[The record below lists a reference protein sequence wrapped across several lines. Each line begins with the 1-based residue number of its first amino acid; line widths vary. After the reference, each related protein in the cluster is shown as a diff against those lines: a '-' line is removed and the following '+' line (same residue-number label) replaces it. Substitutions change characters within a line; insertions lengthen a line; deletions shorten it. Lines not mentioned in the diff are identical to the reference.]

1 MTPSDRLGGS
11 TEAQGAQRAP
21 ADDDLPPA
29 LESLWRMFKLAYR
42 VEPKLLSVSLAMTLL
57 TALPQALV
65 GLWVAVLVDGLGAG
79 VRRTVLWAALGLA
92 ASAVLTWYLQV
103 VFDRVQRRFRD
114 RVSIA
119 MEAHVASLLATVA
132 TIAHHERREHVDRLE
147 VLRRHTFGLDHL
159 FMSVFSTLGWLL
171 RLGVVLVLLATRVHP
186 ALVLLVVF
194 AVPTVVAATWRPGVE
209 RAAEER
215 AAPHSRLARH
225 LFLLGTTA
233 APGKEVRV
241 TGNGPRLVETRRA
254 QWRQWYEPMAS
265 ARWVT
270 ARWNCL
276 AWAVFGAGYVGAVV
290 FTAAGL
296 DGSPGQVVL
305 VLVVGSQLTQFVAA
319 AVGELGFLRSI
330 WLDLSRRLMW
340 LEDYAAAADSRS
352 EGSPPDRLTRGIR
365 FDHVSFR
372 YPGTDRL
379 VLDDVTL
386 DLPAGSVIAVVG
398 ENGAGKTTLVKL
410 LARLYAPDNGRIEVD
425 GTDLASMSVREW
437 RSRLAGAFQDFYRFE
452 LRALDSVGL
461 GELTLLGDR
470 AAATTAVERA
480 GATDDVDR
488 LAQGLDTQ
496 LGPTWDDGVEVSF
509 GQWQKLALARGFMRD
524 EPLLLVLD
532 EPTAALDAETE
543 HALFDRFA
551 AASRDGS
558 SNGRV
563 TLLVSHRFST
573 VRMADLIV
581 VLDGARVAEVGSHDD
596 LVARGGQYAEL
607 YAIQASAFQ

>member
-1 MTPSDRLGGS
+1 MSRSSPSSRLGD
-11 TEAQGAQRAP
+11 TDGAGA
-21 ADDDLPPA
+21 DDLPPA
-29 LESLWRMFKLAYR
+29 LESLWRMVKLAYR
-42 VEPKLLSVSLAMTLL
+42 VEPRLLSVSLAMTLF

-65 GLWVAVLVDGLGAG
+65 GLWLAILVGGLGDG
-79 VRRTVLWAALGLA
+79 NRDTVLWAALGLA
-92 ASAVLTWYLQV
+92 GSAVLTWYLQV

-119 MEAHVASLLATVA
+119 METHVASLLATVA
-132 TIAHHERREHVDRLE
+132 TIAHHERREHVARLE

-171 RLGVVLVLLATRVHP
+171 RLAVVLVLLATRVHP
-186 ALVLLVVF
+186 ALVLLVLF
-194 AVPTVVAATWRPGVE
+194 AVPTVVSATWRPGVE

-215 AAPHSRLARH
+215 AAPHQRRARH
-225 LFLLGTTA
+225 LFTLGTTA
-233 APGKEVRV
+233 PPGKEIRV
-241 TGNGPRLVETRRA
+241 TGNGAALVATRRTE
-254 QWRQWYEPMAS
+254 WRRWYEPMAS
-265 ARWVT
+265 ARWAT

-276 AWAVFGAGYVGAVV
+276 AWAVFGTGYVGAVV

-296 DGSPGQVVL
+296 NGSPGQVVL

-340 LEDYAAAADSRS
+340 LEDYAAAADSRTD
-352 EGSPPDRLTRGIR
+352 GSPPDRLIRGIR
-365 FDHVSFR
+365 LDHVSFR

-379 VLDDVTL
+379 VLDDVSL
-386 DLPAGSVIAVVG
+386 ELPAGSVVAVVG

-410 LARLYAPDNGRIEVD
+410 LARLYAPESGRIEVD

-470 AAATTAVERA
+470 AAATTAIERA
-480 GATDDVDR
+480 GATDDVER

-596 LVARGGQYAEL
+596 LVTRGGHYAEL
-607 YAIQASAFQ
+607 YGIQAAAFR